1 MIEEKVNE
9 EVIDL
14 KIRHK
19 KEFRTIEGIKTSP
32 LSKADKNPTVILVH
46 GFGANKH
53 EYGLFDEIVQ
63 VLAKEGILSYRF
75 DLLEKGE
82 KDNEYIEPPLST
94 QRMYLKYI
102 LNYVKNQPETDD
114 FKIGVLGQSLGS
126 LVTMITANDKIIKR
140 EKQLKTLALMGAASN
155 IKNTLI
161 NYIGSKHVKYTPNE
175 PIIVE
180 KSDERKI
187 IINPNFWKD
196 LMQYTPTNEI
206 RKCDYCSLLLVRGAK
221 DGIIS
226 EKEIKKLYSES
237 LKSKNEKWRITIE
250 NADHGFNPNRTG
262 LYIALREWFKK
273 KLV

>member
-1 MIEEKVNE
+1 MIEEKINE
-9 EVIDL
+9 EAIDL

-19 KEFRTIEGIKTSP
+19 KEFRIIEGIKTSP
-32 LSKADKNPTVILVH
+32 LNKADKNPIVILVH

-63 VLAKEGILSYRF
+63 VLAKKGILSYRF

-94 QRMYLKYI
+94 QRMYLKHI

-114 FKIGVLGQSLGS
+114 SKIGILGQSLGS
-126 LVTMITANDKIIKR
+126 LVAMITANDKIIKR
-140 EKQLKTLALMGAASN
+140 EKQLKTLVLMGAASN
-155 IKNTLI
+155 IKGTLI
-161 NYIGSKHVKYTPNE
+161 DYIGNKHVKYIPNE

-196 LMQYTPTNEI
+196 LEQYTPTNEI
-206 RKCDYCSLLLVRGAK
+206 RKCDYCPLLLVRGAK
-221 DGIIS
+221 DNIIS
-226 EKEIKKLYSES
+226 EKDIKKLYSES
-237 LKSKNEKWRITIE
+237 LKSKGEKIRITIE
-250 NADHGFNPNRTG
+250 NADHGFNPNRND
-262 LYIALREWFKK
+262 LYIKLREWFKE